1 MSRGLGD
8 VYKRQP
14 QWNTYCMKIFN
25 QCYSEYMGRE
35 LEDSADI
42 NPESYEEVR
51 QIAMDLAGP
60 DDAFEDL

>member
-1 MSRGLGD
+1 
-8 VYKRQP
+8 
-14 QWNTYCMKIFN
+14 MKIFN
-25 QCYSEYMGRE
+25 KCYSEYMGRT
-35 LEDSADI
+35 LEEAADI